1 MVNRILKWFV
11 YTLLLALLPIL
22 ITYLF
27 SMLFNLKELD
37 HTSELLF
44 FIIMICATSLND
56 IQEAKIYIGKD
67 VVFNFFFSV
76 SILMIIT
83 VSVIYG
89 GLILVNMVDHFEM
102 DNLKSLKTFT
112 IVLSFVSAIMG
123 LLIQIILYRTERSEV
138 PLC

>member
-1 MVNRILKWFV
+1 MANRILKWFV

-22 ITYLF
+22 ITSLF
-27 SMLFNLKELD
+27 SLLFNLKELD

-56 IQEAKIYIGKD
+56 IQEAKKYIEKD
-67 VVFNFFFSV
+67 IVFNFFFSV

-89 GLILVNMVDHFEM
+89 GLILLNMVNYFGVDSFK
-102 DNLKSLKTFT
+102 NLKIFT
-112 IVLSFVSAIMG
+112 VILSFVSAIMG
-123 LLIQIILYRTERSEV
+123 LLIQIILYKTERIEV
-138 PLC
+138 PL